1 MNLELKPQ
9 INNRLELKQY
19 PLLILNVSSEV
30 WMVLTKKDRSIVYN
44 YKSLEKKKET
54 KSEGKK
60 SILNNIFY

>member
-19 PLLILNVSSEV
+19 PLLILNVGSEV

-44 YKSLEKKKET
+44 YKSLEE
-54 KSEGKK
+54 EEE
-60 SILNNIFY
+60 N